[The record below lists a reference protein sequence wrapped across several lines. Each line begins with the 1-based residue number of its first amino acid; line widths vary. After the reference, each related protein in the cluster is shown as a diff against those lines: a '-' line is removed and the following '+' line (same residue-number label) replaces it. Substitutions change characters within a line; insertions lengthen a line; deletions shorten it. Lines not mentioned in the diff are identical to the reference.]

1 MARFQ
6 LVVVEGKDAGRVVP
20 LDAPSVTL
28 GRPGAGVEG
37 AIEFEDPS
45 VSRVHAVL
53 NLVDDQ
59 YELSNRSF
67 TNPAR
72 VDGEPATTRVRL
84 REGARIQLGSL
95 VCEIRSGEVAAP
107 PLMGFL
113 ELMQGSRPGARFPVY
128 WKRSLIGRS
137 SACEV
142 HLEETAVSRHHAVV
156 DWYERTPVL
165 MNMSAN
171 STTVVNGQSIPNG
184 ASLGPRDWIV
194 LGGEV
199 TLQWIPVEILAEEE
213 ERRKAA
219 AAAPPPAPEPAAARR
234 RRQGIPLTLRIR
246 DLCLEAPLAGRVAF
260 FSDLSARVEK
270 GESIVRAV
278 GEAASAGLPRLA
290 PYLAQ
295 AVESGRS
302 LSEAMARFP
311 GSFDLY
317 EDSMVSAGEEA
328 GTLEAQLAVLA
339 RSLEDALAVRRAL
352 ALRLRGRLPL
362 LLVAALLLL
371 LPFARVHGAAAFGLA
386 LLQALVVAGALLA
399 LLTLTLRLMAHSLP
413 ARQHLEAFLDGLP
426 NLGPALRFRAGAR
439 FLRALG
445 PLLSAGLQ
453 VQRAAVLA
461 ARCTGSAVH
470 GVRLLRAAEE
480 IREGTPV
487 RDALGSTGILPY
499 DILAEVGQGEEE
511 GDLPERLAAA
521 SEGLAERARAE
532 MEAAVPT
539 MALAVLV
546 ALALVLAAGVG
557 ATYVVS
563 F

>member
-6 LVVVEGKDAGRVVP
+6 LVVVEGKDAGRVIP

-53 NLVDDQ
+53 NLVDDA

-72 VDGEPATTRVRL
+72 VDGEPATSRIRL
-84 REGARIQLGSL
+84 REGARIQLGTL
-95 VCEIRSGEVAAP
+95 VAEIRPDTGQPTRETT
-107 PLMGFL
+107 LMGFL
-113 ELMQGSRPGARFPVY
+113 ESRQGARFPVY

-137 SACEV
+137 SGCEI
-142 HLEETAVSRHHAVV
+142 HLEETAISRHHAVL

-184 ASLGPRDWIV
+184 ASLGPRDYIV

-199 TLQWIPVEILAEEE
+199 ALQWIPVEIMAEEE

-219 AAAPPPAPEPAAARR
+219 AAVAPAPAAPPTRPRR
-234 RRQGIPLTLRIR
+234 RGLPLTLRIR
-246 DLCLEAPLAGRVAF
+246 DLCVGAPLEGRAAF
-260 FSDLSARVEK
+260 FSDLSARLEK

-278 GEAASAGLPRLA
+278 GEAAGAGLPRLA

-295 AVESGRS
+295 AVESGRG
-302 LSEAMARFP
+302 LSDAMAQFP

-328 GTLEAQLAVLA
+328 GTLGAQLQVLS
-339 RSLEDALAVRRAL
+339 RSLTDSLAVRRMLAQRLRFGLGGVAL
-352 ALRLRGRLPL
+352 AG
-362 LLVAALLLL
+362 VALLA
-371 LPFARVHGAAAFGLA
+371 PFALVHGAAAFGWA
-386 LLQALVVAGALLA
+386 VGQAFVVAAALGA
-399 LLTLTLRLMAHSLP
+399 LLTLAVRLLGHSL
-413 ARQHLEAFLDGLP
+413 AVRQQQEALVEGLP

-445 PLLSAGLQ
+445 PLLNAGLQ

-461 ARCTGSAVH
+461 ARCTGSAIH
-470 GVRLLRAAEE
+470 GVRLLRTAQE
-480 IREGTPV
+480 ISDGTPV
-487 RDALGSTGILPY
+487 RDALGATGILPY
-499 DILAEVGQGEEE
+499 DILAEVGQGEEA

-521 SEGLAERARAE
+521 SDGLAERARAE

-539 MALAVLV
+539 MARALLGVLGT
-546 ALALVLAAGVG
+546 LLSLGVG
-557 ATYVVS
+557 ATYLVS
-563 F
+563 FW